1 MLGVS
6 PRAPQQ
12 QQRDPCVSPQPFF
25 CPPCTISA
33 TSPALGALPSFTP
46 RRSIFLSSAPG
57 RDGLG
62 VPFADC
68 GFINI
73 SPWLGFNSPGLKCQ
87 RDSQLLAVFEML

>member
-1 MLGVS
+1 M
-6 PRAPQQ
+6 
-12 QQRDPCVSPQPFF
+12 
-25 CPPCTISA
+25 
-33 TSPALGALPSFTP
+33 SPAFFLPPLHHFSNKPSSRSSFQLYP
-46 RRSIFLSSAPG
+46 SPIDLSSAPG